1 MKSRHSDMLE
11 LFNKVAEE
19 NGLFEQPFIAL
30 AKDEESDKKSDIDP
44 IALLYGKQK
53 DVKTIDELLE
63 EAHPDVAVKSPAY
76 DLMNGVVENLHQR
89 QRVMVDIALKTPRV
103 LQTNYRYVKA
113 SQDLLEE
120 TTKLGFLLENK
131 KSTLM
136 SYSDN
141 CTDELIKEAFAWA
154 AIVPVLK
161 YVGIFA
167 AGVGAT
173 ALASNA
179 NPGSLGILND
189 LNNAKKE
196 VLDVMRK
203 HHKYSLSLFPFTS
216 LLDNTHS
223 AISSLED
230 LDIEF
235 SNQRASLAA
244 LPKDERINAVISLY
258 NQMASSK
265 KDEKILEFIK
275 KCNDMLSA
283 VVEAAPLIITII
295 QKISSLEEKSSTFM
309 SYLHSAKEFFVP
321 GDIKEAINQLNV
333 LLDSANLYLGL
344 LKDKEQNLLAL
355 KNEIS
360 KYHKDNVKQEILETI
375 PFEAKKTQ

>member
-1 MKSRHSDMLE
+1 MLE

-30 AKDEESDKKSDIDP
+30 AKDEEGDKKSDIDP

-53 DVKTIDELLE
+53 DVKTMDELLE

-103 LQTNYRYVKA
+103 LQTNYRYIKA

-131 KSTLM
+131 KSKLM

-141 CTDELIKEAFAWA
+141 CTDELIKEAGAFL
-154 AIVPVLK
+154 AIIPAVKFILP
-161 YVGIFA
+161 YVALFA

-179 NPGSLGILND
+179 IPGSLGILND

-196 VLDVMRK
+196 VLDVIKEHPK
-203 HHKYSLSLFPFTS
+203 HSSSLSTFTS

-283 VVEAAPLIITII
+283 VVEATPQIITII

-309 SYLHSAKEFFVP
+309 SFLHSAKEFFVP